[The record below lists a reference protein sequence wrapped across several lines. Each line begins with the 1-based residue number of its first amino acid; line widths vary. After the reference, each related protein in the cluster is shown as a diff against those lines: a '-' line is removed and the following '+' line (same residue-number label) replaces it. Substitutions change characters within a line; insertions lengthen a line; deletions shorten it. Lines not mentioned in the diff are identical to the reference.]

1 VLAYPK
7 IFMAS
12 AATSLSLAG
21 VVIVGALGQTIRTTA
36 ACRRHVPVS
45 ATAVAADTGSPR
57 EIAEPLVLMIAPF
70 TPHIAEELWARLGHV
85 ESLAYAAFP
94 TADPALITAEQLEYP
109 VQVNG
114 KVRAPLQLP
123 ADTEPTAVQDA
134 ALQHPRVVELLAGA
148 APHKIIVVPGRL
160 VSIVI

>member
-1 VLAYPK
+1 MLAYAK
-7 IFMAS
+7 IFTAS

-57 EIAEPLVLMIAPF
+57 EIAEPLVLMIATF

-85 ESLAYAAFP
+85 ESLDQRGDRGVEESEPAP
-94 TADPALITAEQLEYP
+94 TTDLQTAPKRIRCERAGWSCADSQTGGLRRLRWD
-109 VQVNG
+109 G
-114 KVRAPLQLP
+114 APN
-123 ADTEPTAVQDA
+123 
-134 ALQHPRVVELLAGA
+134 
-148 APHKIIVVPGRL
+148 
-160 VSIVI
+160 